1 MNQAQRKLWIVERLQ
16 SGEFE
21 SIFSALPRLGGELA
35 SLEGVPFGMR
45 NLPTELCVDLSDE
58 KISAEESIKKLI
70 SYVHAIPDHA

>member
-21 SIFSALPRLGGELA
+21 SIFSALPALRGELA

-45 NLPTELCVDLSDE
+45 NIPTELCVDLTDE
-58 KISAEESIKKLI
+58 KINAEESIQKLI
-70 SYVHAIPDHA
+70 AYVHAVPDHA